1 MDFPKSLMT
10 LPLFDDL
17 ISACEGQT
25 ECSPSFIFS
34 AGMATTCSVLGRR
47 VGMESFPDPLYPV
60 WYGVLCAESGGSRKS
75 SALKFAKKLLRLSDP
90 NVHKINRFT
99 TAEALIRTFALPAYR
114 SHGGA
119 WDMPA
124 DVTDEDEF
132 KKKARNY
139 KTGID
144 KYVPKSYRVEQML
157 EASSDTE
164 GFRAIA
170 IIDELMSFLKKS
182 QNKVSAGVK
191 PLLCEL
197 FSSPDVIDNDT
208 SDSAVSAENP
218 HLCFMG
224 AIPRA
229 WLNRNYRLDDIEG
242 GLGRRLQFI
251 SDSPVSPIAF
261 PGPPHHE
268 PFDAAVERLKVLRG
282 RFDANVLPVIFE
294 FTKEAK
300 EQHRDWYKA
309 FHEEKKG
316 LSDDAMKAIV
326 EGADTHI
333 RVACLLFA
341 ALDPETKPS
350 NPVIELR
357 HWGFAKEWSDF
368 VRECQESIFSNFTV
382 SAIHE
387 VEQRIVKK
395 ISDGKPHTIRS
406 LYRSLHVSADDC
418 RRVLENFIATQQ
430 IRYVDDETKA
440 IVWFGDDD

>member
-1 MDFPKSLMT
+1 MTFPKSLTT

-17 ISACEGQT
+17 INACAGQT

-34 AGMATTCSVLGRR
+34 AGMAATCSILGRR

-75 SALKFAKKLLRLSDP
+75 SALKFAKKLLHLSDA
-90 NVHKINRFT
+90 NVHRINRFT
-99 TAEALIRTFALPAYR
+99 TAEALIRTLALPAYR
-114 SHGGA
+114 VHGGA

-132 KKKARNY
+132 KKKASSY
-139 KTGID
+139 KSGID
-144 KYVPKSYRVEQML
+144 KYVPQASRVEKML

-164 GFRAIA
+164 GFRSIA

-197 FSSPDVIDNDT
+197 FSSPDKIDNDT
-208 SDSAVSAENP
+208 SDSAVSAEKP
-218 HLCFMG
+218 HLCFIG
-224 AIPRA
+224 AIPQA
-229 WLNRNYRLDDIEG
+229 WLNRNYRLEDIEG
-242 GLGRRLQFI
+242 GFGRRLQFI
-251 SDSPVSPIAF
+251 SDSPVAPIAF
-261 PGPPHHE
+261 PGPPHLE
-268 PFDAAVERLKVLRG
+268 PLTAAVERLKVLRE
-282 RFDANVLPVIFE
+282 RFDASTLPVIFE

-300 EQHRDWYKA
+300 EQHREWYKA

-316 LSDDAMKAIV
+316 LTDDAMKAIV

-341 ALDPETKPS
+341 ALDPKTKPE
-350 NPVIELR
+350 NPKIELK
-357 HWGFAKEWSDF
+357 HWGFAKDWSDF

-395 ISDGKPHTIRS
+395 ILDGKPHSVRS
-406 LYRSLHVSADDC
+406 LYRSLHISAEDC
-418 RRVLENFIATQQ
+418 RKVLDNFYITKQ
-430 IRYVDDETKA
+430 IRYL
-440 IVWFGDDD
+440 DDDLKTIIWEDD